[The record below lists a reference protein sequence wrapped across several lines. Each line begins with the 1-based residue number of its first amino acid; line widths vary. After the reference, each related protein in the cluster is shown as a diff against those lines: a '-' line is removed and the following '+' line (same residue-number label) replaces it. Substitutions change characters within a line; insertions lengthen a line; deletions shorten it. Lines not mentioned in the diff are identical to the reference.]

1 MWRVPNSS
9 ALHGLL
15 YLVPVRIMTMLLEY
29 DAAIL
34 DNVANDNHSETY
46 IHTPLHSKAE
56 YQHQVSKHLRF
67 FRIFSMYTSK
77 YNGLGVFFNRLFE
90 I

>member
-1 MWRVPNSS
+1 MWRVLNSS

-34 DNVANDNHSETY
+34 DNVANDNHSKTY
-46 IHTPLHSKAE
+46 MHTPLHSKAKD
-56 YQHQVSKHLRF
+56 HTKFPKFAFFSGF
-67 FRIFSMYTSK
+67 FRCI
-77 YNGLGVFFNRLFE
+77 
-90 I
+90 